1 MVIELSNLTFTD
13 QDDIV
18 PESGWAPILNTGI
31 VNTLAG
37 NDSITGSGIGNDDD
51 GLDLDYGFKNLGVL
65 NTDDGNDTITGSVT
79 YGRFGGPGYN
89 IINFGTLNTGEG
101 NDLID
106 GSYGNPGSYAVYSGI
121 YNPGTLNTG
130 GGDDTITA
138 YGSEDGFINEAGT
151 VNTGEGN
158 DIIIASGGYSSSYG
172 IGMSIWDGGTINTGN
187 GEDSIISEGN
197 FYNSGGLFLGDG
209 NDTINSGSILYN
221 GGVIETGNGDDSIVV
236 NGGSDYDGTTYGIK
250 NNGGAINMGDGND
263 SIIAYE
269 SFESAENSSGAW
281 FLGEGED
288 YIKGYGSG
296 DFYGGNGND
305 TLELTP
311 GSYTVGI
318 WGQDQD
324 TSVIFTKGNSLM
336 ITSEFEQL
344 IAGGTTYNF
353 ANLTA
358 GQTIVVA

>member
-1 MVIELSNLTFTD
+1 MTIELSNLTFTD

-18 PESGWAPILNTGI
+18 PQSGYAPILNTGI

-37 NDSITGSGIGNDDD
+37 NDSITGSGIGND
-51 GLDLDYGFKNLGVL
+51 GLFDYGFKNAGVL

-79 YGRFGGPGYN
+79 YERFGNNNGYN
-89 IINFGTLNTGEG
+89 IINFDTLNTGEG
-101 NDLID
+101 NDIID
-106 GSYGNPGSYAVYSGI
+106 GSYLSNGYAVFSGI

-130 GGDDTITA
+130 EGDDTITA
-138 YGSEDGFINEAGT
+138 FGSDSGFINEAGT
-151 VNTGEGN
+151 VNTGGGN
-158 DIIIASGGYSSSYG
+158 DIITAGGGYNYDSYG
-172 IGMSIWDGGTINTGN
+172 VGLSIWDGGTINTGN
-187 GEDSIISEGN
+187 GEDSIIISAGG
-197 FYNSGGLFLGDG
+197 FTNSGEVFLGED
-209 NDTINSGSILYN
+209 NDSLIAGGSRYN
-221 GGVIETGNGDDSIVV
+221 YDFLENFSLENFNTIETGNGNDIITSYSAIY
-236 NGGSDYDGTTYGIK
+236 NQGI
-250 NNGGAINMGDGND
+250 INTGDGND
-263 SIIAYE
+263 SIIANDG
-269 SFESAENSSGAW
+269 FESGPNSSGAW

-288 YIKGYGSG
+288 YINGFGSG

-311 GSYTVGI
+311 GTYTVGI
-318 WGQDQD
+318 WD
-324 TSVIFTKGNSLM
+324 TSATFTKDNQLM